1 MAKKYNYTKK
11 TGKPRQY
18 SDAEQ
23 MQKKIDEYFTSCF
36 SPKIDKLG
44 NIIHDKNGN
53 EILEQTRPF
62 TMSGLAYALDLSR
75 VGLLNYSKRPE
86 FISTIMRAR
95 QRCEIYAEERL
106 FDKDGCQGAKFS
118 LINNYENWKDKTD
131 IEHSMSDSTV
141 EKFAN
146 LSVTE
151 LLTKA
156 NALIGK
162 SQLKQRG

>member
-1 MAKKYNYTKK
+1 MPKKYNYTKK
-11 TGKPRQY
+11 TGKPRQF
-18 SDAEQ
+18 SDVEQ
-23 MQKKIDEYFTSCF
+23 FQKKIDEYFASCF
-36 SPKIDKLG
+36 QPKLDKAG

-53 EILEQTRPF
+53 ELLEQIRPF

-86 FISTIMRAR
+86 FVSAVMRAR

-118 LINNYENWKDKTD
+118 LINNYENWKDKSET
-131 IEHSMSDSTV
+131 EHILSDSTI
-141 EKFAN
+141 EKFAS
-146 LSVTE
+146 LSVTD

-156 NALIGK
+156 NDLIGK
-162 SQLKQRG
+162 SKG